1 MANVFETVITYMVD
15 SGIYNLLIF
24 AFVLGV
30 LFTILK
36 RIKIFGESTLVNG
49 TISFAIAFMVFG
61 YPVII
66 GYSLVTPFVSMFAQ
80 ATVVM
85 LVLGIALLIT
95 NFFYP
100 DLSKFL
106 TSRFTSR
113 GVLEAAI
120 VIAVIIALTSGAANV
135 MINSPK
141 GDAGAPSIPTDLVIM
156 AGIVIILIIVLL
168 IASTNSGK
176 GS

>member
-15 SGIYNLLIF
+15 SGLYNLLIF
-24 AFVLGV
+24 AFALGV

-49 TISFAIAFMVFG
+49 AISFAMAFMVFG

-80 ATVVM
+80 ATAIM
-85 LVLGIALLIT
+85 LIVGVALLIT

-100 DLSKFL
+100 DLPKFL
-106 TSRFTSR
+106 ASRFTSR
-113 GVLEAAI
+113 GALTAAL
-120 VIAVIIALTSGAANV
+120 AVTIIIALTSGAASV
-135 MINSPK
+135 LINSPK
-141 GDAGAPSIPTDLVIM
+141 SSAGAPSAPTDLIIM
-156 AGIVIILIIVLL
+156 VGIVILLIIVLL
-168 IASTNSGK
+168 IASTSSGK